1 MRKATVYIAYERW
14 GNDSLSTLAGRTL
27 ASMTNN
33 ANFPNPRPDMDEY
46 AVLVNDYRE
55 KHEIASNGGSRFEKE
70 ARDNA
75 KAAVGQAMK
84 ELAFY
89 VNTVANGNREIL
101 ASSGFEL
108 VPDRVSS
115 KVPGIPYNVRLLD
128 GNVSGEMRFVFGALQ
143 AAWEY
148 EYCYATSVDEHGV
161 PEWGET
167 IRTTNSRLNYIQEL
181 TPGERVYARVRAR
194 NNKGAGDWSE
204 PVSLIAR

>member
-1 MRKATVYIAYERW
+1 MRKATVYIAYEKW
-14 GNDSLSTLAGRTL
+14 DDYSLSTLAGRTL
-27 ASMTNN
+27 TAMTGNES
-33 ANFPNPRPDMDEY
+33 FPDPRPDMDAY
-46 AVLVNDYRE
+46 ALLVNDYRA
-55 KHEIASNGGSRFEKE
+55 KHQVTSNGGSRLEKE
-70 ARDNA
+70 AKDNA
-75 KAAVGQAMK
+75 KAAVAQAMK

-108 VPDRVSS
+108 VSGRQPSTI
-115 KVPGIPYNVRLLD
+115 PGIPANIRLLD
-128 GNVSGEMRFVFGALQ
+128 GRVSGEMRMMFSSLR

-148 EYCYATSVDEHGV
+148 EYCYATSLDGDGT
-161 PEWGET
+161 PDWGEI
-167 IRTTNSRLNYIQEL
+167 IRTTNSRLNYINSL